1 MTPTGENC
9 NNAGKCSTIRG
20 KGSEAMNRESGRKLV
35 VMGQGYVGVPLAMR
49 AVEAGFSVVGFDVDK
64 ARVDCLA
71 RGETFIEDVTDSDLT
86 EALLTGRY
94 LPTSDPA
101 ALAGFDI
108 AVVSVPTPLRDGA
121 PDLEAV
127 KRAASELG
135 QHLSPGCC
143 VILESTTYPGTTEEV
158 FIPSL
163 QAEGKLLA
171 GEDFHVGYSPER
183 IDPGNSHW
191 KFRSTPKLVS
201 GLKECCTRAAESFY
215 GGIVDTVVT
224 VAGIREAEAAK
235 LLENTFRN
243 VNIALVNELAM
254 CCHGLG
260 IDVWEV
266 IDAASTKPFGFMRF
280 NPGAGVGGHCL
291 PVDPTYLAWEV
302 ERDAG
307 RQFRCVDVANDIN
320 QHMPDYVVQRAIGHL
335 NRHCK
340 SINGSRVLLLGL
352 AYKPNSGDLRESPA
366 IEVAK
371 LLAELGAKVE
381 AVDPLVDPANVPMY
395 VDLIVPTAEDLA
407 RADLIVVLTDHDDID
422 WTLVAPNEDRILDTR
437 NRLRHLAVNRL

>member
-1 MTPTGENC
+1 
-9 NNAGKCSTIRG
+9 
-20 KGSEAMNRESGRKLV
+20 MNRESGRKLV
-35 VMGQGYVGVPLAMR
+35 VVGQGYVGIPLAMR
-49 AVEAGFSVVGFDVDK
+49 AVEAGFNVVGFDVDK

-71 RGETFIEDVTDSDLT
+71 RGESFIDDVTDSDVA
-86 EALLTGRY
+86 EALLTGKY

-101 ALAGFDI
+101 ALGGFDV
-108 AVVSVPTPLRDGA
+108 AVVSVPTPLHCGA

-135 QHLSPGCC
+135 QHLTRGCC

-163 QAEGKLLA
+163 QAEGSLLA
-171 GEDFHVGYSPER
+171 GRDFHVGYSPER
-183 IDPGNSHW
+183 IDPGNARW
-191 KFRSTPKLVS
+191 AFRSTPKLVS
-201 GLKECCTRAAESFY
+201 GLTECCTRAVESFY
-215 GGIVDTVVT
+215 QCIVDRVVR

-243 VNIALVNELAM
+243 VNIALVNEFAM

-280 NPGAGVGGHCL
+280 NPGPGVGGHCL

-320 QHMPDYVVQRAIGHL
+320 RHMPDYVVQLAIAHL
-335 NRHCK
+335 NGHRK
-340 SINGSRVLLLGL
+340 SINGSTVLLLGL

-366 IEVAK
+366 VEVAK
-371 LLAELGAKVE
+371 LLAALGARVK
-381 AVDPLVDPANVPMY
+381 AADPLVDPANVPMY
-395 VDLIVPTAEDLA
+395 VDLIVPTADDTA
-407 RADLIVVLTDHDDID
+407 GADLIIVLTDHDDFD
-422 WTLVAPNEDRILDTR
+422 WSLVVPNKDRILDTR
-437 NRLRHLAVNRL
+437 NRLRHLAVNHL